1 MDGWMDGWMENN
13 EWEVQKDSCHV
24 ISSANLALN
33 YKQTV
38 LHQSNHHAD
47 QDRNAVPAEYMCK
60 TSPLAATCLICT
72 PVGAAYF
79 YSLNGQEVH
88 RSRRLHG
95 TSHLLSAY
103 INLLCKI

>member
-1 MDGWMDGWMENN
+1 MDGWMENN
-13 EWEVQKDSCHV
+13 KREARKDSCHV

-33 YKQTV
+33 CKQTV

-47 QDRNAVPAEYMCK
+47 QDRYAVPAEYIT
-60 TSPLAATCLICT
+60 TSTTCLICT
-72 PVGAAYF
+72 PFGAAYF